1 MSESKKPHNRIE
13 KLRKEKG
20 LTLQQVA
27 DAIGVGNNTIS
38 RYENGKREPKL
49 ETWLKLAEFFN
60 VPVAYLQGVSD
71 DKNKSE
77 YESLDKAAYM
87 IKKGE
92 KFKPGDVLKI
102 NDLTINVTDS
112 NEEKNKKAFI
122 ADTLPNILND
132 FYLRGFLSI
141 YVSLK
146 NKKDYKNSFN
156 KLSTVLLC
164 IVLFMTNNADKTKV
178 RNALSDFLITFE
190 DDDKK
195 SSKPL

>member
-1 MSESKKPHNRIE
+1 MANRIE
-13 KLRKEKG
+13 KLRKQKKI
-20 LTLQQVA
+20 TLQQLSKQT
-27 DAIGVGNNTIS
+27 GIS
-38 RYENGKREPKL
+38 VSSLSAYENSRRSPKI
-49 ETWLKLAEFFN
+49 ENWIKLAEFFK
-60 VPVAYLQGVSD
+60 VSVSYLQGVSD

-132 FYLRGFLSI
+132 FDLRGFLSI

-146 NKKDYKNSFN
+146 NRKDYKNSFN